1 MVACHNDFPA
11 GKFFGKCNAAKAELD
26 HCFRVRRCHTHDP
39 PALPPGP
46 AGRNAML
53 RVWSC
58 MCLRSQM
65 EKRMRRATNADR
77 RRVSASAML
86 KDIEAR
92 EAGLGSKP

>member
-1 MVACHNDFPA
+1 MHPPLFSDHPLCHPEVRALVACHNDFPA

-26 HCFRVRRCHTHDP
+26 HCFR
-39 PALPPGP
+39 
-46 AGRNAML
+46 
-53 RVWSC
+53 
-58 MCLRSQM
+58 M

-92 EAGLGSKP
+92 EAGLGGKP